1 MASTPVE
8 DDTLEKIHS
17 YVKDMDINGTYVDMT
32 EQLLMFRPENPIRFM
47 IDYLSYKHKETI
59 NKGSYLRTE
68 QEGKGDEGVKWTWR
82 ETKDAPSGGSDTK
95 NNADDLGFSDTDD
108 DDDDYV
114 DELPT
119 VKARSQRGAVSS
131 GIATDLTGFKPSKVD
146 KSIEEREKI
155 LGILKAN
162 NFFSQIT
169 DEQREIMADAMKSCE
184 SKNGDEIIKQG
195 DAGDLFYILDSGI
208 ADVWV
213 AKGDAAAAK
222 VFTYEEGSNAAFG
235 ELALLYNAPRA
246 ATVKANG
253 AVKLWS
259 LDQKTFKYTMQQN
272 TTTTRKNNVNWLKQ
286 VPLLSDLSV
295 VELNKVADALRPVT
309 FEKGTKIITQGDKGN
324 DFYILK
330 AGICSCTVN
339 QQPGSESK
347 TGNENGIEVLR
358 VPEGG
363 YFGEI
368 ALLTGQPRKAN
379 VIAMEDCETLVL
391 DRATFKRVMGPL
403 ESILERN
410 MDNYKQV
417 MQKMGL

>member
-1 MASTPVE
+1 MIQCPRPLFFFSCDRFP
-8 DDTLEKIHS
+8 HS
-17 YVKDMDINGTYVDMT
+17 F
-32 EQLLMFRPENPIRFM
+32 LLLFFVAQVI
-47 IDYLSYKHKETI
+47 
-59 NKGSYLRTE
+59 KGSYLRTE

-82 ETKDAPSGGSDTK
+82 DQKDAPSSSSDSKTAD
-95 NNADDLGFSDTDD
+95 ADDLGFSDTDD
-108 DDDDYV
+108 DEDDYV

-119 VKARSQRGAVSS
+119 VKKRSQRGGISS
-131 GIATDLTGFKPSKVD
+131 GVATDLTGFTPAKVD
-146 KSIEEREKI
+146 KSTEERDKI

-162 NFFSQIT
+162 NFFSNIT
-169 DEQREIMADAMKSCE
+169 DEQRQIMADAMDKYEC
-184 SKNGDEIIKQG
+184 KDGDEIIKQG
-195 DAGDLFYILDSGI
+195 DAGDMFYILDTGI

-213 AKGDAAAAK
+213 AKEGGEPAK
-222 VFTYEEGSNAAFG
+222 VFTYEEGSGAAFG

-246 ATVKANG
+246 ATVKAQGN
-253 AVKLWS
+253 VKLWS

-272 TTTTRKNNVNWLKQ
+272 TTTTRETNVKWLQQ
-286 VPLLSDLSV
+286 VPLLADLLP
-295 VELNKVADALRPVT
+295 VELNKVADALRSVKFT
-309 FEKGTKIITQGDKGN
+309 KGTKIITQGAKGN

-330 AGICSCTVN
+330 TGTCSCTVN

-347 TGNENGIEVLR
+347 VGDGNGIEVLR

-379 VIAMEDCETLVL
+379 VIAIEDCETLVL

>member
-1 MASTPVE
+1 M
-8 DDTLEKIHS
+8 
-17 YVKDMDINGTYVDMT
+17 
-32 EQLLMFRPENPIRFM
+32 
-47 IDYLSYKHKETI
+47 
-59 NKGSYLRTE
+59 
-68 QEGKGDEGVKWTWR
+68 
-82 ETKDAPSGGSDTK
+82 
-95 NNADDLGFSDTDD
+95 
-108 DDDDYV
+108 
-114 DELPT
+114 
-119 VKARSQRGAVSS
+119 
-131 GIATDLTGFKPSKVD
+131 DLTNFTPTKVD

-169 DEQREIMADAMKSCE
+169 DEQRTIMADAMASSE
-184 SKNGDEIIKQG
+184 VIDGAEIIRQG
-195 DAGDLFYILDSGI
+195 DAGDLFYILDSGV

-213 AKGDAAAAK
+213 AKNGGDAAK

-272 TTTTRKNNVNWLKQ
+272 TTNTRETNVNWLKQ
-286 VPLLSDLSV
+286 VPLLADLMP
-295 VELNKVADALRPVT
+295 VEMNKVADALRPIK
-309 FEKGTKIITQGDKGN
+309 FSKGTKIITQGDKGN

-330 AGICSCTVN
+330 SGVCSCTVN

-347 TGNENGIEVLR
+347 SGDENGIEVLR

>member
-1 MASTPVE
+1 
-8 DDTLEKIHS
+8 
-17 YVKDMDINGTYVDMT
+17 
-32 EQLLMFRPENPIRFM
+32 
-47 IDYLSYKHKETI
+47 
-59 NKGSYLRTE
+59 
-68 QEGKGDEGVKWTWR
+68 
-82 ETKDAPSGGSDTK
+82 
-95 NNADDLGFSDTDD
+95 
-108 DDDDYV
+108 
-114 DELPT
+114 
-119 VKARSQRGAVSS
+119 
-131 GIATDLTGFKPSKVD
+131 
-146 KSIEEREKI
+146 
-155 LGILKAN
+155 
-162 NFFSQIT
+162 
-169 DEQREIMADAMKSCE
+169 MADAMKSCE